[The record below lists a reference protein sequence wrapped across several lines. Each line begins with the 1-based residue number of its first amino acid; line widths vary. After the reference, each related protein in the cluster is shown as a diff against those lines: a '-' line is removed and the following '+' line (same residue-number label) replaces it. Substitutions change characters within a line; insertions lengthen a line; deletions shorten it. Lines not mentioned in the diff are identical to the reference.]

1 MGKMIG
7 IDLGTTNSCV
17 AIMEGNTTK
26 VIENAEG
33 ARTTPSIIA
42 YMEDGEILVGA
53 SAKRQ
58 AVTNPRNTLY
68 AVKRLIGRKFEEKE
82 VQKDLHLM
90 PYKISKADN
99 GDAWVEVRGERLA
112 PPQISAEVLRK
123 MKKTAEDYLGEEV
136 TEAVIT
142 VPAYFND
149 AQRQATK
156 DAGRIAGLDVKR
168 IINEPT
174 AAALAFGLDKKEKG
188 DRKIAVYDLGGGTFD
203 VSIIEIADV
212 DGEKQ
217 FEVLSTNGDTF
228 LGGEDFDQRIID
240 FIIGEF
246 KKEQGVDLSKDVLAL
261 QRLKE
266 AAEKA
271 KIELSSST
279 STDLN
284 LPYIT
289 ADASGPKHLNIK
301 ITRSKLESLVEDLIE
316 RTIAPC
322 RTAIKDAGVSVGDI
336 HDVILVGGMTRMPKV
351 QEKVNEFFGQEP
363 RKDVNPDEAVAVG
376 AAIQGQV
383 LSGDRTDVLL
393 LDVTPLSLGIETLG
407 GVMTKMITKNT
418 TIPTKFAQTF
428 STADDNQPAV
438 TIKVYQGEREMATA
452 NKSLGEFNLEGIPPS
467 PRGTPQIEVAFDIDA
482 NGILH
487 VSAKDKGTGK
497 ENKITIKANSGL
509 SEEEIQKMV
518 KDAEINA
525 DEDKKKLEIIQSRN
539 QADSAL
545 HSVKKSL
552 TEHGSK
558 IEAAE
563 KSSIESAIKSLEEAL
578 KGEDKAEIDAKTEA
592 LMTASQKLGEKVYA
606 DMQAAQAAQAAGAG
620 PGAGAP
626 GAHEQGGSS
635 SANAN
640 DDNVVDAEV
649 KEVKKG

>member
-1 MGKMIG
+1 MGKIIG

-26 VIENAEG
+26 VIENSEG

-42 YMEDGEILVGA
+42 YQEDGEILVGA

-58 AVTNPRNTLY
+58 SVTNPRNTVY
-68 AVKRLIGRKFEEKE
+68 ASKRLIGRKFSEKE
-82 VQKDLHLM
+82 VQKDIDLM
-90 PYKISKADN
+90 PYKIVAADN
-99 GDAWVEVRGERLA
+99 GDAWIEVRGKKMA

-149 AQRQATK
+149 SQRQATK

-174 AAALAFGLDKKEKG
+174 AAALAFGLDKHGKG
-188 DRKIAVYDLGGGTFD
+188 DRKIAVFDLGGGTFD
-203 VSIIEIADV
+203 ISIIEIADV

-240 FIIGEF
+240 FIVTEF
-246 KKEQGVDLSKDVLAL
+246 KKEQGVDLTKDVLAL

-271 KIELSSST
+271 KIELSNST
-279 STDLN
+279 QTDIN

-301 ITRSKLESLVEDLIE
+301 LTRAKLESLVDELIQ
-316 RTIAPC
+316 RTMEPC
-322 RTAIKDAGVSVGDI
+322 KVAVKDAGVKLTDI
-336 HDVILVGGMTRMPKV
+336 DDVILVGGMSRMPKV
-351 QEKVNEFFGQEP
+351 QEMVKEFFGKEP

-383 LSGDRTDVLL
+383 LGGERKDVLL

-407 GVMTKMITKNT
+407 GVMTKMIKKNT

-438 TIKVYQGEREMATA
+438 TIKVYQGEREMASG

-467 PRGTPQIEVAFDIDA
+467 PRGLPQIEVAFDIDA

-509 SEEEIQKMV
+509 SEAEIEKMV
-518 KDAEINA
+518 KDAEVNA
-525 DEDKKKLEIIQSRN
+525 VEDAKKVELVLARN
-539 QADSAL
+539 QADAML
-545 HSVKKSL
+545 HSVKKSVA
-552 TEHGSK
+552 EHGDKLEGAEKEK
-558 IEAAE
+558 IEAAL
-563 KSSIESAIKSLEEAL
+563 KDVEEAL
-578 KGEDKAEIDAKTEA
+578 KGDDKADIEAKTEA
-592 LMTASQKLGEKVYA
+592 LTAASQKLGEKIYA
-606 DMQAAQAAQAAGAG
+606 DTQAAQAAAGAAAGPAGPAGSAGAG
-620 PGAGAP
+620 EAP
-626 GAHEQGGSS
+626 KAKVD
-635 SANAN
+635 
-640 DDNVVDAEV
+640 DDNVVDADF

>member
-1 MGKMIG
+1 MGKIIG

-17 AIMEGNTTK
+17 SIMEGNSTK

-33 ARTTPSIIA
+33 ARTTPSIVA
-42 YMEDGEILVGA
+42 YQEDGEVLVGA

-58 AVTNPRNTLY
+58 AVTNPKNTLY
-68 AVKRLIGRKFEEKE
+68 AIKRLIGRKFTEKE
-82 VQKDLHLM
+82 VQKDIDLM
-90 PYKISKADN
+90 PYSIVAADN
-99 GDAWVEVRGERLA
+99 GDAWVEVRGKK
-112 PPQISAEVLRK
+112 ISAQQVSADILRK
-123 MKKTAEDYLGEEV
+123 MKKTAEDYLGEPV

-174 AAALAFGLDKKEKG
+174 AAALAFGLDKGGKG

-212 DGEKQ
+212 DGEMQ

-240 FIIGEF
+240 YIITEF

-266 AAEKA
+266 SAEKA

-279 STDLN
+279 ATDIN

-301 ITRSKLESLVEDLIE
+301 LTRAKLESLVEELIE

-322 RTAIKDAGVSVGDI
+322 RTAIKDAGVAVGDI

-351 QEKVNEFFGQEP
+351 QDKVKEFFGKEP

-383 LSGDRTDVLL
+383 LSGDRKDVLL

-407 GVMTKMITKNT
+407 GVMTKMIAKNT

-438 TIKVYQGEREMATA
+438 TIKVYQGEREMAA
-452 NKSLGEFNLEGIPPS
+452 GNKSLGEFNLEGIAPA
-467 PRGTPQIEVAFDIDA
+467 PRGLPQIEVSFDIDA

-487 VSAKDKGTGK
+487 VGAKDKATGK

-518 KDAEINA
+518 KDAELNA
-525 DEDKKKLEIIQSRN
+525 AEDKKRLEIIQARN
-539 QADSAL
+539 QADATV

-552 TEHGSK
+552 AEHGDKLDAGEKEK
-558 IEAAE
+558 IEAAA
-563 KSSIESAIKSLEEAL
+563 KDLEEAI
-578 KGEDKAEIDAKTEA
+578 KGEDKADIEAKTEA
-592 LMTASQKLGEKVYA
+592 LMLASQKLGEKLYA
-606 DMQAAQAAQAAGAG
+606 EQQAAAAAAGAAG
-620 PGAGAP
+620 GAAP
-626 GAHEQGGSS
+626 GAEQPQQASRP
-635 SANAN
+635 A

>member
-1 MGKMIG
+1 MGRIIG

-17 AIMEGNTTK
+17 SIMEGNTTK
-26 VIENAEG
+26 VIENSEG
-33 ARTTPSIIA
+33 ARTTPSIVA
-42 YMEDGEILVGA
+42 YQEDGEVLVGA

-58 AVTNPRNTLY
+58 AVTNPKNTLF
-68 AVKRLIGRKFEEKE
+68 AIKRLIGRKFTEKE
-82 VQKDLHLM
+82 VQKDIDLM
-90 PYKISKADN
+90 PYSIVAADN
-99 GDAWVEVRGERLA
+99 GDAWVEVRGKK
-112 PPQISAEVLRK
+112 ISAQQVSADILRK
-123 MKKTAEDYLGEEV
+123 MKKTAEDYLGEPV

-156 DAGRIAGLDVKR
+156 DAGRIAGLEVKR

-174 AAALAFGLDKKEKG
+174 AAALAFGLDKQEKG

-240 FIIGEF
+240 YIIGEF

-271 KIELSSST
+271 KIELSSSAA
-279 STDLN
+279 TDIN

-301 ITRSKLESLVEDLIE
+301 LTRAKLEALVEELIE

-351 QEKVNEFFGQEP
+351 QEKVKEFFGKDP

-383 LSGDRTDVLL
+383 LSGDRKDVLL
-393 LDVTPLSLGIETLG
+393 LDVTPLSLGIETMG
-407 GVMTKMITKNT
+407 GVMTKMIAKNT

-438 TIKVYQGEREMATA
+438 TIKVFQGEREIASG
-452 NKSLGEFNLEGIPPS
+452 NKMLGEFNLEGIPPA
-467 PRGTPQIEVAFDIDA
+467 PRGTPQIEVSFDIDA

-487 VSAKDKGTGK
+487 VGAKDKGTGK

-509 SEEEIQKMV
+509 SEDEIQKMV
-518 KDAEINA
+518 KDAELNA
-525 DEDKKKLEIIQSRN
+525 AEDKKKLELVQAKN
-539 QADSAL
+539 QGDGL
-545 HSVKKSL
+545 VHSVRKSL
-552 TEHGSK
+552 TEYGDKLDAGEKDK
-558 IEAAE
+558 IEAA
-563 KSSIESAIKSLEEAL
+563 IKDVEEAL
-578 KGEDKAEIDAKTEA
+578 KGEDKDDIEAKTNA
-592 LMTASQKLGEKVYA
+592 LMTASQKLGEKMYA
-606 DMQAAQAAQAAGAG
+606 DMQAAQGAEGAAAGAQ
-620 PGAGAP
+620 GA
-626 GAHEQGGSS
+626 EQ
-635 SANAN
+635 AKPA
-640 DDNVVDAEV
+640 DDNVVDAEF
-649 KEVKKG
+649 KEVKKD